1 MAPHDNFMEI
11 LSWIIA
17 SVRDG
22 AKGAIVSIISGWI
35 HFSHEDV
42 LQETV
47 VVKDKPRFGMDLCDE
62 RTQMGQPWRRDT
74 GHIPSVD
81 RARKTGAID

>member
-1 MAPHDNFMEI
+1 MNIP
-11 LSWIIA
+11 SWIVA
-17 SVRDG
+17 AVWDS
-22 AKGAIVSIISGWI
+22 AKGTIESIIGAAV
-35 HFSHEDV
+35 HFSHKNV
-42 LQETV
+42 LYKTMV
-47 VVKDKPRFGMDLCDE
+47 VENKPRFRMDFCDE